1 MVFCRAPLIR
11 HVRLLEQILMKR
23 GKTKSISSI
32 EQLLAEVRS
41 DYRTWKTE
49 TYPWFRGELARTD
62 KALLPKLFRTPHSEN
77 KLLQHFRMKAP
88 ALGLGHAP
96 PRDHTDQWLFLAQHV
111 GVPTR
116 LLDWTEGLLV
126 ALFFALHRHDGQ
138 PRDSAEGATVWM
150 LDPVA
155 LNQLSSNTKIGAN
168 EFPLSW
174 FSPDARPTRR
184 GEVAEWFG
192 LSAAGRPRT
201 RVQAFAAIRA
211 QMRSNIGNVNIRR
224 AWGERDQGTELPGA
238 IHPTSIHPRITAQ
251 KSCFTIHGNKE
262 LPLSTL
268 VGERVLKSYVV
279 DPKSAGRI
287 RADLR
292 MSGISYST
300 IFPDLDGLAVDL
312 ESWF

>member
-1 MVFCRAPLIR
+1 
-11 HVRLLEQILMKR
+11 
-23 GKTKSISSI
+23 
-32 EQLLAEVRS
+32 
-41 DYRTWKTE
+41 
-49 TYPWFRGELARTD
+49 
-62 KALLPKLFRTPHSEN
+62 
-77 KLLQHFRMKAP
+77 
-88 ALGLGHAP
+88 
-96 PRDHTDQWLFLAQHV
+96 
-111 GVPTR
+111 
-116 LLDWTEGLLV
+116 
-126 ALFFALHRHDGQ
+126 
-138 PRDSAEGATVWM
+138 
-150 LDPVA
+150 
-155 LNQLSSNTKIGAN
+155 
-168 EFPLSW
+168 
-174 FSPDARPTRR
+174 
-184 GEVAEWFG
+184 
-192 LSAAGRPRT
+192 
-201 RVQAFAAIRA
+201 
-211 QMRSNIGNVNIRR
+211 MRSNIGNVNIRR